1 MLQLSC
7 LSISARL
14 ASSQPA
20 APIIRVIEI
29 IDDELL
35 EDLAIAGL
43 LAPTGRAKNWR
54 PPPGTT
60 ATRTSSRG
68 ACGRSD
74 AAASGRR
81 VARQQLMDS
90 MDNYHVQFRGRVIV
104 AAACLATRRARE

>member
-1 MLQLSC
+1 MLQFSC

-20 APIIRVIEI
+20 APTIRVIEI
-29 IDDELL
+29 IDDDDELL
-35 EDLAIAGL
+35 EDLAIAT
-43 LAPTGRAKNWR
+43 ARANNWR

-74 AAASGRR
+74 ATASGRR
-81 VARQQLMDS
+81 AAGQQLMD
-90 MDNYHVQFRGRVIV
+90 DYHTTQFEGRVIV
-104 AAACLATRRARE
+104 VADRLATRRATE